1 MGHVKKKQSFYF
13 RSLLLL
19 AMLVFFTGCE
29 QKEQTVEESPAVTD
43 ERSMEV
49 PPVSA
54 DEASIEET
62 PLPVEMMDNQLF
74 YAEGMESISV
84 NEAKLMKGKEVDMTV
99 QTAEEWEIYCRIGRE
114 EMNPQMKLQVIPI
127 GESEIA
133 GIDLV
138 DGFLGKGFL
147 EDYYPTARS
156 GFDYQ
161 MAWYDFHQDGKKELI
176 FAGGDK
182 QETLVCSV
190 FQFEVIEENVDGQS
204 RYLEPKTIL
213 EIPEGVGVRAYVND
227 HNEICVVDGEGHIS
241 KVAVPL

>member
-74 YAEGMESISV
+74 YAEGMESISIS
-84 NEAKLMKGKEVDMTV
+84 ERELTARKEVDMTAR
-99 QTAEEWEIYCRIGRE
+99 TAEGKEINCKIGRE
-114 EMNPQMKLQVIPI
+114 ETNPQMELDIMLRKE
-127 GESEIA
+127 GEDV
-133 GIDLV
+133 GFDLLGYLGE
-138 DGFLGKGFL
+138 GFRNVLD
-147 EDYYPTARS
+147 EYNMPRY

-161 MAWYDFHQDGKKELI
+161 MAWYDFNQDGKKELI

-182 QETLVCSV
+182 QGILACAV
-190 FQFEVIEENVDGQS
+190 FQLEVTENWLDD
-204 RYLEPKTIL
+204 LEHRKTPRRIL
-213 EIPEGVGVRAYVND
+213 EIQESIRAYVND